1 MNDEES
7 PNQVKNPN
15 NEEVLLGEKE
25 FKPPLKLKVMIG
37 GLYFLQG
44 VLLSLPSTMILVYL

>member
-1 MNDEES
+1 
-7 PNQVKNPN
+7 VKNPN

-25 FKPPLKLKVMIG
+25 FKPPLKLKGMIG

-44 VLLSLPSTMILVYL
+44 VLLSLISTMILTFTSHTRE